1 MKIII
6 AIAEDYQSPRGAT
19 PETPGR
25 GENRTAHADAPATP
39 TPISTEA
46 RGCDGGHATPRAP
59 QTGGPPL
66 MIVALDDAAQDCTGY
81 YLAKPIGRSE
91 LLRML
96 AQSEVMHPPARPQ
109 LGRWTLSRS
118 RCELSPP
125 RGEPI
130 PITPS
135 EAALLEPLM
144 RTAGHSVSRKD
155 LAAALGENY
164 LLYDDRRIQ
173 VRLSRLRAKL
183 RPACG
188 PSSPLRAD
196 RGRGYAFVE
205 PCGVED

>member
-1 MKIII
+1 MKIIVVI
-6 AIAEDYQSPRGAT
+6 VKDCRPPCGETPDKPAAGDNPAIGASPAAAPPPASTKAPRGAPRS
-19 PETPGR
+19 PE
-25 GENRTAHADAPATP
+25 ATQP
-39 TPISTEA
+39 SSMT
-46 RGCDGGHATPRAP
+46 
-59 QTGGPPL
+59 L
-66 MIVALDDAAQDCTGY
+66 VFDDAAQDGAGY

-96 AQSEVMHPPARPQ
+96 AQSEAMHLPARP
-109 LGRWTLSRS
+109 GRWTLSRS

-125 RGEPI
+125 HGAPI
-130 PITPS
+130 PLTPS

-144 RTAGHSVSRKD
+144 RAAGRSVSRKD

-164 LLYDDRRIQ
+164 LLYDDRRLQ

-205 PCGVED
+205 SCDVED